1 MIGALSLL
9 AQGEVVVAPIPPL
22 PPIPGLPPWAFLG
35 TPAVV
40 LITVAFFAATVLISF
55 PLIRAIARRIE
66 GKHRQDPAILAE
78 IDDLRAR
85 VADLEQRQGIVHE
98 LEDRLDFTERLLA
111 QQREQAR
118 LPH

>member
-1 MIGALSLL
+1 MIGTLSML

-22 PPIPGLPPWAFLG
+22 PPLPGLPPWAFLG
-35 TPAVV
+35 TPALV
-40 LITVAFFAATVLISF
+40 LITIAFFAATVLITF

-66 GKHRQDPAILAE
+66 GKPRMDPAIQAE
-78 IDDLRAR
+78 IEELRAR
-85 VADLEQRQGIVHE
+85 VADLEERQGIVHE
-98 LEDRLDFTERLLA
+98 LEERLDFTERLLA